1 MKCTSNQTVNN
12 KLIIGSVKLNSRVIQ
27 APLAGYSDTVFR
39 NIIRMFD
46 KHSLLT
52 SEMVSSEAL
61 IMNQDKSII
70 DFVKYERPLSFQLSG
85 HKPDKMATAAK
96 MLENIATIID
106 INMGCPASK
115 IVSNAD
121 GAKLMTDLKLA
132 SEIISSVKNAV
143 SVPVTVKCRLGWD
156 HNSKNYLKFAKM
168 AENSGADAICIHGR
182 TRSQLYSGV
191 ADWLPIKQVKETVNI
206 PVIAN
211 GDITTPQK
219 AKECL
224 DMTGCDGISVG
235 RGVLADPSLTYRI
248 DNFLKTG
255 SDNFSLSSKKSLE
268 LLLLH
273 LKKETEYRGD
283 IKGVK
288 FFRKFIGWYVK
299 GIDGAS
305 GHRFNLVRMN
315 NYSEIDKYVKNI
327 IKS

>member
-1 MKCTSNQTVNN
+1 MTNLSNQTVNN
-12 KLIIGSVKLNSRVIQ
+12 KLIIGTVKLNSRVIQ

-39 NIIRMFD
+39 NIIRMID
-46 KHSLLT
+46 KDSLLT

-70 DFVKYERPLSFQLSG
+70 DFVEGEHPLSFQLSG
-85 HKPDKMATAAK
+85 HKPDKMAQAAK

-115 IVSNAD
+115 IVSNTD

-132 SEIISSVKNAV
+132 SQIISSVKNAV

-156 HNSKNYLKFAKM
+156 HNSKNYLEFAKM
-168 AENSGADAICIHGR
+168 AENAGADAICIHGR
-182 TRSQLYSGV
+182 TRSQLYSGI
-191 ADWLPIKQVKETVNI
+191 ADWLPIKQVKETVKI

-211 GDITTPQK
+211 GDITTPQM

-224 DMTGCDGISVG
+224 DMTGCDAVSIG
-235 RGVLADPSLTYRI
+235 RGILADPSLTYRI
-248 DNFLKTG
+248 DTFLKTG
-255 SDNFSLSSKKSLE
+255 SSDFNLSQEKRLE

-273 LKKETEYRGD
+273 LKKETEYRGEA
-283 IKGVK
+283 KGVK

-299 GIDGAS
+299 GINGAS
-305 GHRFNLVRMN
+305 KHRFNLVRMSN
-315 NYSEIDKYVKNI
+315 FSDIEGYLRNISE
-327 IKS
+327 